1 MSINKK
7 WITAS
12 IIVLFCW
19 VSARAQ
25 DDEVIKFDTTLVT
38 VNVSVTDPKGR
49 HLPGLQAG
57 DFLLTDEGKPVRP
70 DFFDSQG
77 PASIVFLV
85 DISSSM
91 RVKWPNLRNGL
102 KKFLA
107 KARAGNDYT
116 LIAFNEAPRL
126 VASSVTADQLWQDF
140 NGLKPY
146 GETALYDAVLLGLD
160 ALERT
165 PQRHKA
171 LVLLSDGEDNCSHV
185 GLAPVQQQA
194 RAHRATIYPVGILI
208 DERLSPYEADG
219 KKLLNQLAVATGGLV
234 LFPAPYQISNVLE
247 LINADVNNQ
256 YSLSYYPPEKQPGW
270 RRVEVSIARDSG
282 RLNLRYQQQYLMR

>member
-1 MSINKK
+1 MSINNK
-7 WITAS
+7 WITAL
-12 IIVLFCW
+12 ILILFSW
-19 VSARAQ
+19 ASARAQ
-25 DDEVIKFDTTLVT
+25 DDEVIKVDTTLVT

-57 DFLLTDEGKPVRP
+57 DFLLTDQGKRVRP
-70 DFFDSQG
+70 EFFDSQG

-91 RVKWPNLRNGL
+91 RVKWSNLRTGL
-102 KKFLA
+102 KQFLA

-116 LIAFNEAPRL
+116 LIAFNEVPRL
-126 VASSVTADQLWQDF
+126 VASSVTADELWLDF

-146 GETALYDAVLLGLD
+146 GETALYDAVLMGLG

-171 LVLLSDGEDNCSHV
+171 LVLLSDGEDNCSHA
-185 GLAPVQQQA
+185 GLALVQQQA

-208 DERLSPYEADG
+208 DQRLSPYERDG
-219 KKLLNQLAVATGGLV
+219 RKLLNQLAAATGGLV
-234 LFPAPYQISNVLE
+234 VFPAPDRIRNVLE
-247 LINADVNNQ
+247 MINADLSNQ
-256 YSLSYYPPEKQPGW
+256 YSLSYYPPEKEPGW
-270 RRVEVSIARDSG
+270 RRVQVNMTLDSR

>member
-1 MSINKK
+1 MQVNKK

-12 IIVLFCW
+12 ILILFSW
-19 VSARAQ
+19 VSCRAQ
-25 DDEVIKFDTTLVT
+25 DDEVIKVDTTLVT

-57 DFLLTDEGKPVRP
+57 DFLLTDQGKRVRP
-70 DFFDSQG
+70 DFLDSQG

-91 RVKWPNLRNGL
+91 RVNWPNLRTGL

-107 KARAGNDYT
+107 KAREGNDYT
-116 LIAFNEAPRL
+116 LIAFNEVPRL
-126 VASSVTADQLWQDF
+126 VASSVTADQLWLDF
-140 NGLKPY
+140 KGLKPY
-146 GETALYDAVLLGLD
+146 GETALYDALLLGLG
-160 ALERT
+160 ALDRT

-171 LVLLSDGEDNCSHV
+171 LVLLSDGEDNCSHA
-185 GLAPVQQQA
+185 GLALVQQQA

-208 DERLSPYEADG
+208 DQPYQLDG
-219 KKLLNQLAVATGGLV
+219 KKLLNQLAAATGGFV
-234 LFPAPYQISNVLE
+234 LFPAPYQIRDVLE
-247 LINADVNNQ
+247 MINADVNNQ
-256 YSLSYYPPEKQPGW
+256 YSLSYYPLEKEPGW
-270 RRVEVSIARDSG
+270 RRVLVSIARDSR